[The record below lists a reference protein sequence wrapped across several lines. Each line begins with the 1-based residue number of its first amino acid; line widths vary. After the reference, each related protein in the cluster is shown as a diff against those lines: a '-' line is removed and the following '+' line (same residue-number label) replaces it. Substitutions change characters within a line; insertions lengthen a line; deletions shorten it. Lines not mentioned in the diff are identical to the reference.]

1 MRRRAL
7 VVAAASGALVL
18 SPLAAWA
25 DDAGAAGA
33 GAAVPATKGYVLRVL
48 GAERPTAG
56 VVRLRFELSA
66 RGDSATTLAGLRG
79 AAPWS
84 RVPVGYDGLRI
95 AASGTG
101 AVGRPVMND
110 GACSCTK
117 ISAPPPGK
125 AVQGTVDLAD
135 PGGERIDV
143 FPLSAQPVLAVPV
156 SGTPAP
162 AQQLDDVA
170 LRSVQAITRTR
181 TAAATVNHGTKVRVD
196 LDTSVLFALDSAAL
210 SPKAK
215 ATLDAAA
222 TVLKQQSGRRIGV
235 YGHTD
240 SQGSDAHNLVLSRQR
255 AQAVRAALAQRLGS
269 GWTFVVKGYGE
280 TKPLV
285 PERGPAE
292 AVKEAQAKNRRVELQ
307 VL

>member
-1 MRRRAL
+1 MARR
-7 VVAAASGALVL
+7 VG
-18 SPLAAWA
+18 PLAAAVVGATLLAPSVAFAA
-25 DDAGAAGA
+25 DAAP
-33 GAAVPATKGYVLRVL
+33 AVPATQGYVLRVL
-48 GAERPTAG
+48 SAERPTQG
-56 VVRLRFELSA
+56 VVRLTFELS
-66 RGDSATTLAGLRG
+66 GHGESATTLTAVRG

-84 RVPVGYDGLRI
+84 RAAAGYDGLRI

-101 AVGRPVMND
+101 AVGRPLMD
-110 GACSCTK
+110 GTHCRCTPL
-117 ISAPPPGK
+117 SAPPPGQ

-143 FPLSAQPVLAVPV
+143 FPLTAQPILAVPV

-170 LRSVQAITRTR
+170 LRSVEARTRTR
-181 TAAATVNHGTKVRVD
+181 TAAATVSQGAKVRVD
-196 LDTSVLFALDSAAL
+196 LDTAVLFALDSATL
-210 SPKAK
+210 SARAN

-222 TVLKQQSGRRIGV
+222 KALKQQSGRRIGV

-240 SQGSDAHNLVLSRQR
+240 SQGSDAHNLTLSRAR
-255 AQAVRAALAQRLGS
+255 AQAVRDALAGRLGS
-269 GWTFVVKGYGE
+269 GWTFVVQGYGE

-285 PERGPAE
+285 PERGPAD